1 MNYKNVNSIFQKIIA
16 KSGTQMVLKRGSMTV
31 NTVRCVV
38 TSSKGT
44 AQSTTVDYEKLLLVS
59 STSSEP
65 KVGDT
70 VLVQGKDYTVIEVE
84 TVKPADLVLLYRLKV
99 T

>member
-1 MNYKNVNSIFQKIIA
+1 MNYTNVNSVFQKMIA
-16 KSGTQMVLKRGSMTV
+16 KSGTQMVLKRGSSTI

-44 AQSTTVDYEKLLLVS
+44 ASNTTVDYEKLLLVS